1 MRGATPSLPPAPEK
15 QVIEET
21 LKRLLPPYRVI
32 LHNDDVNSMEHVVQ
46 SLMKAVPSLS
56 EDDATIVMAEAH
68 TNGQASVI
76 TCPKEAAEYY
86 RDGLESFGL
95 TATIEPA

>member
-1 MRGATPSLPPAPEK
+1 MPGDAPSLPPPETE
-15 QVIEET
+15 VDEET
-21 LKRLLPPYRVI
+21 LTKLLPPYRVI

-46 SLMKAVPSLS
+46 SLIKTVPSLS
-56 EDDATIVMAEAH
+56 EDDATIIMVEAH

-76 TCPKEAAEYY
+76 TCPKEPAEHY
-86 RDGLESFGL
+86 RDGLESCGL